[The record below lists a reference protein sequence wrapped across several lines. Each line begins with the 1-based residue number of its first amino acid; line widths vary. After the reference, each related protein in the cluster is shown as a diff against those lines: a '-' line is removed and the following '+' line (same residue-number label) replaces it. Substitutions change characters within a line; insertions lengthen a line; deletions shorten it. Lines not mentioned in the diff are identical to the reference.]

1 MLQMRQDVKKHLR
14 RIQDV
19 NKIEMMRKVVTE
31 LRQAGRKVIPVEIGL
46 RQVEIEV
53 VSEQTTIEK
62 GSARVEMELKRVQ
75 SRPTQEM
82 WLLRPQIHLDDC
94 PQEEEHS

>member
-1 MLQMRQDVKKHLR
+1 M
-14 RIQDV
+14 

-31 LRQAGRKVIPVEIGL
+31 LRQAGRKLIPVEIGLRQVEIGL

-82 WLLRPQIHLDDC
+82 SLLRPQIHLDDC
-94 PQEEEHS
+94 PQEEEHSEEKNSMEWL

>member
-1 MLQMRQDVKKHLR
+1 MKKHLR

-31 LRQAGRKVIPVEIGL
+31 LRQAGRKLIPVEIGL

-75 SRPTQEM
+75 SRPTSRGVVVTATDT
-82 WLLRPQIHLDDC
+82 LG
-94 PQEEEHS
+94 